1 MLSIKGIYRNGKI
14 FLLEPL
20 PTNQQESDLII
31 TFLKVSNS
39 SQEIKDEQL
48 EHQESGLD
56 AVQSIQG
63 DEADFK
69 ALRKHERHKAHGK
82 IHIADSDSE
91 TSYSLY
97 DYSAGGLSFLSD
109 KPFDVNSNI
118 TAAVHYTA
126 AGEELTINF
135 EIIVRRV
142 FEFEGKAR
150 VGCELKIGCQF
161 TDDMDEELWH
171 TIIG

>member
-1 MLSIKGIYRNGKI
+1 MLSIKGIYRDGKI
-14 FLLEPL
+14 YLLEPL
-20 PTNQQESDLII
+20 PTNQESDLII
-31 TFLKVSNS
+31 TFLKESNS
-39 SQEIKDEQL
+39 SQELKKEGL
-48 EHQESGLD
+48 ENQNSALD
-56 AVQSIQG
+56 TVQDIQG
-63 DEADFK
+63 DEENYK
-69 ALRKHERHKAHGK
+69 ALRKHERHKANGN
-82 IHIADSDSE
+82 IYIADSNGE
-91 TSYSLY
+91 TTYPLY
-97 DYSAGGLSFLSD
+97 DYSAGGLSFLAD
-109 KPFDVNSNI
+109 KEFDINSNI

-142 FEFEGKAR
+142 FEFEGVAK